1 MRGLRSDYM
10 YSVYKGD
17 KEIAFGTIEEIAV
30 QLKIKEDTVRFYGRP
45 VYLRRTSEN
54 GRRLVKVE

>member
-1 MRGLRSDYM
+1 M

-17 KEIAFGTIEEIAV
+17 KEIAFGTIEEIAD
-30 QLKIKEDTVRFYGRP
+30 QLKIKPESVLFYGTP
-45 VYLRRTSEN
+45 SYVNRTSEN

>member
-1 MRGLRSDYM
+1 M

-17 KEIAFGTIEEIAV
+17 KEIAFGTIEEIAI
-30 QLKIKEDTVRFYGRP
+30 QLNVKEDTVRFYGRP

-54 GRRLVKVE
+54 ARRLVKVEE